1 MVEWGNYAEAYK
13 AIHDKL
19 EEILAKL
26 DYPSDPAVQDIIDR
40 ADRLLGRV
48 YGSQGQQLKQRASTY
63 ELMVQLVHQ
72 GEEYQA
78 GGGAGGLVQC
88 QIRNAGDTAWI
99 NEPFTR
105 DISDRAARDLGK
117 VDIAGFDVPLPAGIN
132 TIGAI
137 IPSGDMARKD
147 YYDRNA
153 LSQNQWWF
161 GTVSAGSSNW
171 IQKWGYT
178 VPTGKKCVTS
188 VIMGYI
194 DQLIATSDRTCAV
207 MIQVAP
213 GGGTERMFYGLF
225 MVYGDPKFKCQTLT
239 ATQFFFAGDVIIG
252 YVLNNDTVDHGAGI
266 GIGIMEF
273 DA

>member
-1 MVEWGNYAEAYK
+1 MVEWGNYAEAYR

-88 QIRNAGDTAWI
+88 QIRNSGDTAWI

-117 VDIAGFDVPLPAGIN
+117 VDVAGFDVPLPAGTN
-132 TIGAI
+132 KIGDVDVLSL
-137 IPSGDMARKD
+137 PSKE

-153 LSQNQWWF
+153 AVVMREWNQA
-161 GTVSAGSSNW
+161 VSGNGGW
-171 IQKWGYT
+171 IDPCWTYT
-178 VPTGKKCVTS
+178 VPSGKK
-188 VIMGYI
+188 VIVGIMFGYPTTEAWGTGTGSAYVDI
-194 DQLIATSDRTCAV
+194 MYQPS
-207 MIQVAP
+207 
-213 GGGTERMFYGLF
+213 GGTYKRVAFWMRMQG
-225 MVYGDPKFKCQTLT
+225 GDNPPVTFT
-239 ATQFFFAGDVIIG
+239 ATFMMSAGDSLKARAGNWDNVAHGMGVGFIG
-252 YVLNNDTVDHGAGI
+252 T
-266 GIGIMEF
+266 EF